1 MKIRKKENINNIACF
16 YHERAPQKAIL
27 KSAVRTVIALASREQ
42 GQFYTFESST
52 TLWAIFKIRN
62 GEWGNEEWWIFK
74 MGNL

>member
-27 KSAVRTVIALASREQ
+27 KSAVRTVIALASRKQ
-42 GQFYTFESST
+42 VQSYTFEFST

-62 GEWGNEEWWIFK
+62 GEWRNEEWWIFK
-74 MGNL
+74 MENL

>member
-27 KSAVRTVIALASREQ
+27 KSAVRTVIALASRKQ
-42 GQFYTFESST
+42 GQYTYESST

-62 GEWGNEEWWIFK
+62 GEWGNEEW
-74 MGNL
+74 